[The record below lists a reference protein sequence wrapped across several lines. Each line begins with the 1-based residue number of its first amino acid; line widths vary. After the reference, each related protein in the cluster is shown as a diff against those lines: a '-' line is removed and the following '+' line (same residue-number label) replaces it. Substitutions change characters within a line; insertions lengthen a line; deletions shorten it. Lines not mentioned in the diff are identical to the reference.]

1 MDRPANFVLFSIPP
15 VFITRQGIVIMNL
28 GGCMNFVNVKRSGQS
43 PVVVTIITGF
53 VMVTGYVI
61 LNFLT
66 SGKLLAG
73 SNILFVLSASVVTS
87 FVAIAFCF
95 MITMGFMDLSLGA
108 IMILASNAGG
118 ILAVNLHWGYFG
130 LILGSVAVAVC
141 LGLLNVKLML
151 ASNIPSWVFG
161 LGIAMIY
168 EAIGAMYNTSQIKIG
183 KQVVSLNTICR
194 ELGSPPW
201 NLAVL
206 AAALFAAYIIYNK
219 TSIGF
224 GLRAVGSNKA
234 VAGMMGIN
242 IEKTIIIAALCA
254 GVYAGFASAINE
266 SYGNRVGTTT
276 GLQSIAAI
284 FTPLAA
290 YLLAK
295 ALENIFNIIIGTV
308 ISAVII
314 TSIFNVLTLLGV
326 PSGTW
331 QEVVMGGS
339 VIVCGILSQ
348 RRFEGVVK

>member
-1 MDRPANFVLFSIPP
+1 MNSVNAKKIGQNPVLATI
-15 VFITRQGIVIMNL
+15 IIAVIMA
-28 GGCMNFVNVKRSGQS
+28 
-43 PVVVTIITGF
+43 II
-53 VMVTGYVI
+53 YAA

-66 SGKLLAG
+66 GGKFLAG
-73 SNILFVLSASVVTS
+73 SNVFFVLSASVVTT
-87 FVAIAFCF
+87 FVVIAFCF

-118 ILAVNLHWGYFG
+118 ILAANFQWGYFG
-130 LILGSVAVAVC
+130 LILGSVGVAVL
-141 LGLLNVKLML
+141 LGLVNIKLML
-151 ASNIPSWVFG
+151 VSKIPSWVFG

-168 EAIGAMYNTSQIKIG
+168 EAIGAIYNASQIKIG

-194 ELGSPPW
+194 EMGSPPW
-201 NLAVL
+201 NLIVL

-224 GLRAVGSNKA
+224 GLRAVGSNKT
-234 VAGMMGIN
+234 VAKMMGIN
-242 IEKTIIIAALCA
+242 IEKTIILAALCA

-276 GLQSIAAI
+276 GLQSIATI

-295 ALENIFNIIIGTV
+295 AMENIFNIIIGAV

>member
-1 MDRPANFVLFSIPP
+1 MNAVNAKRISQNP
-15 VFITRQGIVIMNL
+15 VA
-28 GGCMNFVNVKRSGQS
+28 
-43 PVVVTIITGF
+43 VTIITAF
-53 VMVTGYVI
+53 VMAIIYI
-61 LNFLT
+61 ALNFLT
-66 SGKLLAG
+66 GGKFLAV
-73 SNILFVLSASVVTS
+73 SNIFFVLSASVVTS
-87 FVAIAFCF
+87 LVVIAFCF

-118 ILAVNLHWGYFG
+118 ILAANFHLGYFG
-130 LILGSVAVAVC
+130 LILGAVGVAVC
-141 LGLLNVKLML
+141 LGLINIKLML
-151 ASNIPSWVFG
+151 VSNIPSWVFG

-168 EAIGAMYNTSQIKIG
+168 EAIGAIYNSSQIKIG
-183 KQVVSLNTICR
+183 RQVVSLNTVCR

-201 NLAVL
+201 NLVVL
-206 AAALFAAYIIYNK
+206 AAAIFAAWIIYNK

-224 GLRAVGSNKA
+224 GLRAVGSNKT
-234 VAGMMGIN
+234 VAKMMGIN
-242 IEKTIIIAALCA
+242 IEKTIILAALCA
-254 GVYAGFASAINE
+254 GVYAGLAAAVNE
-266 SYGNRVGTTT
+266 SYGSRVGTTT
-276 GLQSIAAI
+276 GLQSIATI

-295 ALENIFNIIIGTV
+295 ALENIFNIIIGAV

-314 TSIFNVLTLLGV
+314 TSIFNILTLLGV

>member
-1 MDRPANFVLFSIPP
+1 
-15 VFITRQGIVIMNL
+15 MNS
-28 GGCMNFVNVKRSGQS
+28 VNIKRIRQS
-43 PVVVTIITGF
+43 PALVTIITAF
-53 VMVTGYVI
+53 IIAMIYVV

-66 SGKLLAG
+66 GGKFLAG

-87 FVAIAFCF
+87 FVVIAFCF

-118 ILAVNLHWGYFG
+118 ILAAGFQWGYFG
-130 LILGSVAVAVC
+130 LILGSIGVAIC
-141 LGLLNVKLML
+141 LGLLNIKLML
-151 ASNIPSWVFG
+151 VSKIPSWVFG

-168 EAIGAMYNTSQIKIG
+168 EAIGAMYNASQIKIG
-183 KQVVSLNTICR
+183 KQVVSLNTLCR
-194 ELGSPPW
+194 EIGNPPW
-201 NLAVL
+201 NLIVL

-224 GLRAVGSNKA
+224 GLRAVGSNKT
-234 VAGMMGIN
+234 VAKMMGIN
-242 IEKTIIIAALCA
+242 IEKTIILAALCA

-276 GLQSIAAI
+276 GLQSIASI

-295 ALENIFNIIIGTV
+295 ALENIFNIIVGAV

>member
-1 MDRPANFVLFSIPP
+1 
-15 VFITRQGIVIMNL
+15 MNS
-28 GGCMNFVNVKRSGQS
+28 VNIKRISQS
-43 PVVVTIITGF
+43 PALVTIITAF
-53 VMVTGYVI
+53 IIAIIYVV

-66 SGKLLAG
+66 GGKFLAG

-87 FVAIAFCF
+87 FVVIAFCF

-118 ILAVNLHWGYFG
+118 ILAASFHWGYFG
-130 LILGSVAVAVC
+130 LILGSIGVAIC
-141 LGLLNVKLML
+141 LGLLNIKLML
-151 ASNIPSWVFG
+151 VSKIPSWVFG

-168 EAIGAMYNTSQIKIG
+168 EAIGAMYNASQIKIG

-194 ELGSPPW
+194 EIGNPPW
-201 NLAVL
+201 NLIVL

-224 GLRAVGSNKA
+224 GLRAVGSNKT
-234 VAGMMGIN
+234 VAKMMGIN
-242 IEKTIIIAALCA
+242 IEKTIILAALCA

-276 GLQSIAAI
+276 GLQSIASI

-295 ALENIFNIIIGTV
+295 ALENIFNIIVGAV

>member
-1 MDRPANFVLFSIPP
+1 MNSVNGKKISQNPVL
-15 VFITRQGIVIMNL
+15 
-28 GGCMNFVNVKRSGQS
+28 
-43 PVVVTIITGF
+43 VTIIIA
-53 VMVTGYVI
+53 VI
-61 LNFLT
+61 MAIIYAALNFLT
-66 SGKLLAG
+66 GGKFLAG

-87 FVAIAFCF
+87 FVVIAFCF

-118 ILAVNLHWGYFG
+118 ILAVNFHWGYFG
-130 LILGSVAVAVC
+130 LILGSVGVAVL
-141 LGLLNVKLML
+141 LGLVNIKLML
-151 ASNIPSWVFG
+151 VSKIPSWVFG

-168 EAIGAMYNTSQIKIG
+168 EAIGAIYNASQIKIG
-183 KQVVSLNTICR
+183 KQVVSLNAMCR

-201 NLAVL
+201 NLIVL
-206 AAALFAAYIIYNK
+206 AAALFSAYIIYNK
-219 TSIGF
+219 MSIGF
-224 GLRAVGSNKA
+224 GLRAVGSNRT
-234 VAGMMGIN
+234 VAKMMGIN
-242 IEKTIIIAALCA
+242 IEKTIILAALCA

-276 GLQSIAAI
+276 GLQSIATI

-295 ALENIFNIIIGTV
+295 AMENIFNIIIGAV